1 MERFIDTSE
10 FSMDKTAICIT
21 YSLLIKWEKYIPV
34 KKIPLTKIVHIYD
47 GTINDDKEYL
57 GVRYTN
63 VEPPIMLE
71 KTRIK
76 VIVVIRITCSPFP
89 EAPKYCDIIIAINK
103 LMMAVINLVPKV
115 FMIFPSK
122 VYLFMISE

>member
-1 MERFIDTSE
+1 M
-10 FSMDKTAICIT
+10 
-21 YSLLIKWEKYIPV
+21 
-34 KKIPLTKIVHIYD
+34 PLTKTVHIYD

-57 GVRYTN
+57 GVRYTS
-63 VEPPIMLE
+63 VEPPMMLE

-76 VIVVIRITCSPFP
+76 VMVVIKSTCSPFP
-89 EAPKYCDIIIAINK
+89 AAPRYCDMIIAINK

-122 VYLFMISE
+122 VYLFKISE

>member
-1 MERFIDTSE
+1 MERFIDTNE
-10 FSMDKTAICIT
+10 FSIDKIAICIT
-21 YSLLIKWEKYIPV
+21 YSLLIKWKKYMPV

-47 GTINDDKEYL
+47 GIINDDKEYL
-57 GVRYTN
+57 GVRYTS
-63 VEPPIMLE
+63 VEPPMMLE

-76 VIVVIRITCSPFP
+76 VMVVIKRTCSPLP
-89 EAPKYCDIIIAINK
+89 AAPRYCDIIIAINK
-103 LMMAVINLVPKV
+103 LMMAVINFVPKV